1 VNKDFKGD
9 IAMETYSDL
18 TRAGAWLG
26 AAKLLETQGER
37 IYNLVV
43 EVRHPALATPQSRAI
58 EATVDAFLRSHDAQ
72 PVETVAET
80 IFPATEYRLG
90 GLTKVYE
97 YPTTVYPYIRSAPGN
112 NKGTYALRLVQR
124 RCADGTHFNALKTAI
139 DKLRKQLKQPGPQR
153 AVYELD
159 LGLEAL
165 ELKLYETE
173 DDHRNVRGGQCLSH
187 ISLKLG
193 ANQELYL
200 TAIYRYQYFIQKAL
214 GNFKGLAR
222 LQSCIARELGIPVG
236 PLVCHATLA
245 ILEDDEVGANWKHS
259 EIRTLVSAC
268 EAAAV
273 TQTKIAAA

>member
-1 VNKDFKGD
+1 
-9 IAMETYSDL
+9 METFSES

-26 AAKLLETQGER
+26 AARLLEAQGER

-43 EVRHPALATPQSRAI
+43 EVRQPSLATPQSRAI
-58 EATVDAFLRSHDAQ
+58 EATVDVFLRSHDAQ

-80 IFPATEYRLG
+80 IFPAAEYRSG
-90 GLTKVYE
+90 GLAKVYD
-97 YPTTVYPYIRSAPGN
+97 YPTSVFPYIRSAPGN
-112 NKGTYALRLVQR
+112 QKGTYALRLVQR
-124 RCADGTHFNALKTAI
+124 RCADGSHFNALESAI
-139 DKLRKQLKQPGPQR
+139 DKLRKQLKRPGAQR
-153 AVYELD
+153 AVYEID

-193 ANQELYL
+193 ANHELYL

-222 LQSCIARELGIPVG
+222 LQNCIARELAIPVG

-245 ILEDDEVGANWKHS
+245 ILEDNDVGAPWKRS
-259 EIRTLVSAC
+259 EITALLAAC
-268 EAAAV
+268 EVAGTTATAV
-273 TQTKIAAA
+273 TAA